1 LLSRQSS
8 AHDGSITAVPWNKLN
23 PAVALHTL
31 PHVTMLHLCCIAVVL
46 QLIDFGLSKHLE
58 SVATLGVGTP
68 DYMPPEMVRS
78 QVRAQQRSQQMRAA
92 AAAGAGSLSPHGE
105 KAPPYDAKKVDAWAM
120 GVLLYLLVTG
130 TYPFEVSSV
139 SEQFQTPFSGFQV
152 KANGLSMQASGPAVI
167 ALPSHGLLLS

>member
-1 LLSRQSS
+1 VL
-8 AHDGSITAVPWNKLN
+8 
-23 PAVALHTL
+23 
-31 PHVTMLHLCCIAVVL
+31 L

-78 QVRAQQRSQQMRAA
+78 QVKAQQRSQQMRAA
-92 AAAGAGSLSPHGE
+92 AAAAAASAGSLSPHGG

-130 TYPFEVSSV
+130 TYPFEVSMCCS
-139 SEQFQTPFSGFQV
+139 
-152 KANGLSMQASGPAVI
+152 NR
-167 ALPSHGLLLS
+167 

>member
-1 LLSRQSS
+1 VL
-8 AHDGSITAVPWNKLN
+8 
-23 PAVALHTL
+23 
-31 PHVTMLHLCCIAVVL
+31 L

-78 QVRAQQRSQQMRAA
+78 QVKAQQRSQQMRAA
-92 AAAGAGSLSPHGE
+92 AAAAAGAGSLSPHGG

-130 TYPFEVSSV
+130 TYPFEVNMCTHCNML
-139 SEQFQTPFSGFQV
+139 QQQLR
-152 KANGLSMQASGPAVI
+152 A
-167 ALPSHGLLLS
+167 